1 MVRFV
6 RKIDLE
12 LRIIALREQMEK
24 IRDEAAGGGYL
35 PKKVVDLAISA
46 LRNDDEAA

>member
-12 LRIIALREQMEK
+12 LRIIALREQLEK
-24 IRDEAAGGGYL
+24 IRDEATEKG
-35 PKKVVDLAISA
+35 VVALAIRA
-46 LRNDDEAA
+46 LRNDDESS